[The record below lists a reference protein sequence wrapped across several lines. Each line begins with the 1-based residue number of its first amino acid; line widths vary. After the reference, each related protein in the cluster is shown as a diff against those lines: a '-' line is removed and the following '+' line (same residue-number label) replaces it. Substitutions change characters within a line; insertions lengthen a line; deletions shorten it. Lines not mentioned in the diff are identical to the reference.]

1 MRGRLRLLPILIFS
15 ATCLLSIKVIDL
27 ADGLIVHV
35 PTLGI
40 GQSLA
45 AGDPEAQTAAALDEA
60 DSAGE
65 AAAAEHEAEGG
76 DAALTPLSSVV
87 LALGDQP
94 AYETPPLPLG
104 DRGLEAAGA
113 TGPIY
118 TAEELAV
125 LQALGER
132 RAELDARDQEL
143 EARERQLAVAEA
155 RIDQKIA
162 ELAALQQQI
171 ETLLLEYDS
180 QEDEQLMSLV
190 KIYETMKP
198 KDAAPIFNTLDM
210 EILLEI
216 ISRMSN
222 IRSAPILAQMDP
234 LRAQQVTEELARRMQ
249 ERPEFMEE
257 AAQP

>member
-45 AGDPEAQTAAALDEA
+45 AGDPEAQTAAAHD
-60 DSAGE
+60 E
-65 AAAAEHEAEGG
+65 AAANETAAVEHEAEAG
-76 DAALTPLSSVV
+76 DTAPTPPSSVV

-94 AYETPPLPLG
+94 TYETPPLPLG

-113 TGPIY
+113 TGPVY

-171 ETLLLEYDS
+171 EALLLEYDS

-257 AAQP
+257 AVQP